1 MHIKNIGVVS
11 PGDMGQAVATRL
23 KECGC
28 DVFTALDGRSA
39 RTRTLAHE
47 AGLTDCG
54 SLDTLVA
61 TCDMILSILDP
72 GAALAKAHEVAA
84 ALRKTGR
91 KTVYADCNAVS
102 PQTVREI
109 DAIIRDAGGNF
120 IDAGIIGPPPRGKSR
135 TRLYVSG
142 PDAGLFT
149 QFSHPNLLVRVV
161 SERIGDASGVK
172 MCYAAITKGAVA
184 LEMELLIAAR
194 KLGVEQVLEAEFRES
209 IPGIHDWL
217 LDRTPAM
224 PPKAYRWIP
233 EMREI
238 AKTFE
243 GVGMTPRI
251 MQGAAEM
258 FEFIAATPLGRESPE
273 QARAHNRSGSEVAR
287 QLADCK

>member
-1 MHIKNIGVVS
+1 
-11 PGDMGQAVATRL
+11 
-23 KECGC
+23 
-28 DVFTALDGRSA
+28 
-39 RTRTLAHE
+39 
-47 AGLTDCG
+47 
-54 SLDTLVA
+54 
-61 TCDMILSILDP
+61 
-72 GAALAKAHEVAA
+72 
-84 ALRKTGR
+84 
-91 KTVYADCNAVS
+91 
-102 PQTVREI
+102 
-109 DAIIRDAGGNF
+109 
-120 IDAGIIGPPPRGKSR
+120 
-135 TRLYVSG
+135 
-142 PDAGLFT
+142 
-149 QFSHPNLLVRVV
+149 
-161 SERIGDASGVK
+161 
-172 MCYAAITKGAVA
+172 
-184 LEMELLIAAR
+184 MELLIAAR

-273 QARAHNRSGSEVAR
+273 QARAHDRSGSEVAR